1 MALKAA
7 GTTDT
12 RAARNQYLWYMAGI
26 CAFVIPG
33 GIQTILFPWLIV
45 VKLDLK
51 ADLLGIAQMCL
62 QLPALLFILF
72 GGLLADR
79 FDGRKILMILHVV
92 AAIPASVLA
101 LTLHEGRLS
110 YSVMIAYAIAM
121 GSIVAFINPAR
132 DGMLNRIA
140 LGGLQ
145 RTVTVAMGL
154 TFGAQIFGYAAAS
167 RADTTGPVGL
177 LVLQSLLML
186 SGAIAAFRL
195 APAPPYG
202 IPGRRE
208 LANITRI
215 VDGLKVVFHSPRMR
229 PTMILLFGMSLFY
242 GGSFSVLNPIMVRD
256 FYDGSSARISMSF
269 GAFMLGTILMTIV
282 LVIRG
287 GLQRHGRGLVIALVL
302 GGFCLLAAA
311 TYPSFPVY
319 LASLFVWGLF
329 GAVAISMT
337 RTIMQE
343 SAPDEYRARVMSIF
357 SLGNLGGTPLGALLM
372 GFIATRFGPLT
383 GFVFSA
389 AAMMSIAV
397 ACALL
402 TPIWRIEQH

>member
-1 MALKAA
+1 MPPSADR
-7 GTTDT
+7 TTQT
-12 RAARNQYLWYMAGI
+12 RAARGQYLWYMAGI
-26 CAFVIPG
+26 CAFVMPA
-33 GIQTILFPWLIV
+33 GIQTILFPWLIA

-51 ADLLGIAQMCL
+51 ADLLGIAQMSL
-62 QLPALLFILF
+62 QLPALLLILF

-79 FDGRKILMILHVV
+79 FDGRKILMILHMV
-92 AAIPASVLA
+92 ASIPAALLA
-101 LTLHEGRLS
+101 LALHEGMLS
-110 YSVMIAYAIAM
+110 YPVMIAYAVSM
-121 GSIVAFINPAR
+121 GTITAFISPAR

-154 TFGAQIFGYAAAS
+154 TFGAQIFGFAAAS
-167 RADTTGPVGL
+167 RADATGPVGL
-177 LVLQSLLML
+177 LLLQSALML

-195 APAPPYG
+195 APAPPYEV
-202 IPGRRE
+202 PGKRE
-208 LANITRI
+208 LASITRI
-215 VDGLKVVFHSPRMR
+215 IDGLKVVFHSPRMR

-256 FYDGSSARISMSF
+256 YYDGSAARISMSF
-269 GAFMLGTILMTIV
+269 GAFMLGTICMTIV

-302 GGFCLLAAA
+302 GGFCLLAAS
-311 TYPSFPVY
+311 TYPSFAVY
-319 LASLFVWGLF
+319 IASLFVWGLF

-383 GFVFSA
+383 GFVVAA
-389 AAMMSIAV
+389 AAMMSVAV

-402 TPIWRIEQH
+402 TPIWKIEQH